1 MLAITE
7 DMQHA
12 WEDWGSGARDNDDPR
27 KIMVSD
33 LIGSCGH
40 LRPNFPRSRHLPS
53 ASTEGSITETSIEL
67 GCGCGPD
74 APAL

>member
-12 WEDWGSGARDNDDPR
+12 WENWGSGARDNDDPR

-53 ASTEGSITETSIEL
+53 ASIEGSIVRNLNRIGVRLWT
-67 GCGCGPD
+67 
-74 APAL
+74 